1 MVGAVHIFFSKIQDA
16 GWRKM
21 CDELPRSL
29 NSLALDE
36 GMKED
41 IVEDVRKFLSND
53 VADLYQRRGIRHRRG
68 YLLYGPP
75 GTGKTSCCKMLA
87 THFELPIYI
96 INLATVDDLGL
107 EELFRTLPAH
117 PARSM
122 VVLEDIDTAG
132 INRHGHTANKK
143 DDAGRQNGISLTTV
157 LNIIDGI
164 GCRAKIQYR
173 IAQKSKGIK

>member
-1 MVGAVHIFFSKIQDA
+1 MF
-16 GWRKM
+16 
-21 CDELPRSL
+21 DELPRSL

-36 GMKED
+36 GVKED

-53 VADLYQRRGIRHRRG
+53 VADLYQRRGIPHRRG

-143 DDAGRQNGISLTTV
+143 DDAGRQNGITLAAV
-157 LNIIDGI
+157 LMASDAGPKYNTE
-164 GCRAKIQYR
+164 
-173 IAQKSKGIK
+173 

>member
-1 MVGAVHIFFSKIQDA
+1 
-16 GWRKM
+16 M

-36 GMKED
+36 GVKED

-96 INLATVDDLGL
+96 INLATVNDLGL

-122 VVLEDIDTAG
+122 VVLEDVDTAG

-143 DDAGRQNGISLTTV
+143 DDAGRQNGITLATV